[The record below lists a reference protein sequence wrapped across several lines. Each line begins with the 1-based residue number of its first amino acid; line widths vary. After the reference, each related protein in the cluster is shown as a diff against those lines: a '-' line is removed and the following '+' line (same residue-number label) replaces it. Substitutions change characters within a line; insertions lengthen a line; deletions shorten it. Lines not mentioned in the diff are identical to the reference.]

1 MTKDPVKRPHI
12 YELDPLRVCTA
23 LGVVA
28 VHVLA
33 FTTFLNS
40 SQVGNEIQNAVVV
53 AFHFTREVFMFV
65 TAFALV
71 YVYNGK
77 HVSLLQFWRK
87 RALGVVLPYV
97 FWSEVYILVNVGF
110 VSPGAFLRTSVFDIL
125 TGNASYQLYYILLTM
140 QLYLVFPL
148 FLACIR
154 LCARHPWITLTT
166 SFVLQVLFFYV
177 DFHTI
182 QTKTTPFWLTI
193 SGFQDRFFLTYQFYF
208 ILGGLTALYF
218 QQVRAFV
225 LRHGRLIAIVFIVAL
240 TSLWLHFA
248 FQVNSYKESVGYATS
263 VLQPVMVFYSL
274 AIIFFALWLAC
285 RWVSRANVG
294 ERPSGYRFWHTLSDA
309 SFGVYLI
316 HALILTQLLRW
327 LVPALPTSW
336 FEPLRVFLTWFL
348 VAGGSV
354 AISALLV
361 KIPVLSRLVG
371 RDGTRKE
378 KRSRGA
384 VQSADKL
391 ARAVAEEKNRTT
403 LSAPRSR
410 VS

>member
-1 MTKDPVKRPHI
+1 
-12 YELDPLRVCTA
+12 
-23 LGVVA
+23 
-28 VHVLA
+28 
-33 FTTFLNS
+33 
-40 SQVGNEIQNAVVV
+40 
-53 AFHFTREVFMFV
+53 MFV

-154 LCARHPWITLTT
+154 LFARHPWITLTT

-182 QTKTTPFWLTI
+182 QTNTTPFWLTI

-225 LRHGRLIAIVFIVAL
+225 LRHGRLIASVFIVAL
-240 TSLWLHFA
+240 AGLWLHFA
-248 FQVNSYKESVGYATS
+248 LQVNSYKESVGYATS

-285 RWVSRANVG
+285 RWVSRSNAG
-294 ERPSGYRFWHTLSDA
+294 ERPRGYRFWHTLSDA

-354 AISALLV
+354 AISAMLV